1 MKVSSK
7 KSNSKKIAIEPKP
20 IILPCPVLI
29 VGTYNEDDSPNI
41 MNAAWGGVA
50 CSKPPCVTVS
60 LREATHSF
68 GNIKRN
74 GAFTVNI
81 PSKEYVKEADYA
93 GIVSGRDQNKFVDT
107 ALTHQRSEKVNA
119 PIVMEF
125 PYALECKLIKQ
136 VELGLHTM
144 FIGEVVGIIA
154 DQEVIGTSNLP
165 HIEKVQ
171 PILFGSSGSKSYYKV
186 GKKLGNAYSIGNSFS
201 LKSTKK

>member
-1 MKVSSK
+1 MKVGSK
-7 KSNSKKIAIEPKP
+7 KDNSKKIAIEPKP

-29 VGTYNEDDSPNI
+29 VGTYNQDGSPNI
-41 MNAAWGGVA
+41 MNAAWGGVV
-50 CSKPPCVTVS
+50 CSRPPSISVS

-93 GIVSGRDQNKFVDT
+93 GIVSGRDYNKFLDT
-107 ALTHQRSEKVNA
+107 GLTHQKSEKVNA

-125 PYALECKLIKQ
+125 SYALECKLIKQ

-154 DQEVIGTSNLP
+154 DQEVLGSNNLP

-171 PILFGSSGSKSYYKV
+171 PILFGSIGSKSYYKV
-186 GKKLGNAYSIGNSFS
+186 GEKLGDAYSIG
-201 LKSTKK
+201 KSISH